1 MKPYIKF
8 AAVATAALIGC
19 SGGAY
24 AAAEDSYSVTYGN
37 DTKELTLYAE
47 TNQPSAHVTVSV
59 AAYDKGTAFSS
70 DNIPLF
76 LYVYDTDEKGVLSQT
91 IKLSPSYG
99 SGKYNVCAYYGTLLT
114 GQIMILNEND
124 PATKTAV
131 DEINNCASAA
141 ELLEIL
147 KKPENKYI
155 FGVDLSVIGDIPE
168 SAAEY
173 CFAERGDS
181 GFTPASFSQTLS
193 KAVVIAQISAGEDT
207 ERILRDNAALFGTT
221 AEALDKITGT
231 QKDILL
237 SLIKNADYSK
247 ETPEQIFAEKLLV
260 SEAASAESMSALRTV
275 VENNAAAFGI
285 DISQGSAYMSIASDK
300 KISVF
305 GYMLGGNENFTSYED
320 VKKSF
325 DAAVQKVKSEQSQG
339 SGSGSGS
346 GSSGRGGSSSGGGT
360 SYVLPS
366 DNGNNGENGSESEK
380 FSDISGSWAKEYIE
394 NLSGKNVISGFPDGT
409 FRPDDTVT
417 RAELSKMICSL
428 LGLSGGDISGRFADV
443 SAADWFYPYVAACAD
458 KGIVTGYD
466 GRFEPSGAVTREDC
480 AVMACRALGI
490 DPTGNGT
497 AFADDNDISDYAKG
511 AVSALSD
518 KNIIVGEGGL
528 FRAKDNLSRA
538 EAAAIL
544 CRLSDALSR

>member
-114 GQIMILNEND
+114 EQIMILNEND
-124 PATKTAV
+124 PATKAAV
-131 DEINNCASAA
+131 GEINNCASVA

-207 ERILRDNAALFGTT
+207 ERILRDNAAQFGTT

-260 SEAASAESMSALRTV
+260 SEAASVESMSALRTV
-275 VENNAAAFGI
+275 LENNAAAFGI
-285 DISQGSAYMSIASDK
+285 DISQGSAYMSIVSDK

-305 GYMLGGNENFTSYED
+305 GYMLGGNENFTSYGD

-339 SGSGSGS
+339 
-346 GSSGRGGSSSGGGT
+346 GGSSSGSGGRGISSPGGGT

-366 DNGNNGENGSESEK
+366 DNGNSGNNDNKSEK
-380 FSDISGSWAKEYIE
+380 FSDINESWAKEYIE
-394 NLSGKNVISGFPDGT
+394 SLSGKNMINGFPDGT
-409 FRPDDTVT
+409 FRPNDTVT
-417 RAELSKMICSL
+417 RAELSKMICTL
-428 LGLSGGDISGRFADV
+428 LGLNGGDISGKFADV
-443 SAADWFYPYVAACAD
+443 SAADWFSPYVAACAD

-466 GRFEPSGAVTREDC
+466 GRFEPNGDVTREDC

-490 DPTGNGT
+490 APTDNRT
-497 AFADDNDISDYAKG
+497 AFVDDDSISDYAKG

-518 KNIIVGEGGL
+518 KNIIVGGNGL
-528 FRAKDNLSRA
+528 FRAKDKLSRA

-544 CRLSDALSR
+544 CRLSDALS